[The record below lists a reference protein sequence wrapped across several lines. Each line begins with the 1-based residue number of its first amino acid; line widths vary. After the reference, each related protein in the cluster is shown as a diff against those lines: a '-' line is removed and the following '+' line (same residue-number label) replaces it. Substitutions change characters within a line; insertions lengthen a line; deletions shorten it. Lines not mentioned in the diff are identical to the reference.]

1 MRHLCHD
8 QVLRVRP
15 GLQVLYEVFTLQ
27 IPESLSSV
35 DSRNVTKDN
44 VYKSVQS
51 VMVKIDLLTSA
62 RVMTLLQ
69 VSLSLSLSFSL
80 SLSLRSSVS
89 RQGPVP
95 EGIWHLNAET
105 ISLRGKDCSGMD
117 YKIGDV
123 TKSALMINRGA

>member
-69 VSLSLSLSFSL
+69 VSRSLSRSLSLSLSL
-80 SLSLRSSVS
+80 SLSRSHTRTTGLPRRPTWSGFAYVDDFEAN
-89 RQGPVP
+89 G
-95 EGIWHLNAET
+95 AE
-105 ISLRGKDCSGMD
+105 L
-117 YKIGDV
+117 
-123 TKSALMINRGA
+123 

>member
-80 SLSLRSSVS
+80 SLSLCVRACVRARARMCVRVCVCVCTCACVCVRESVC
-89 RQGPVP
+89 V
-95 EGIWHLNAET
+95 
-105 ISLRGKDCSGMD
+105 
-117 YKIGDV
+117 YV
-123 TKSALMINRGA
+123 

>member
-69 VSLSLSLSFSL
+69 VSLSLFLSFSL
-80 SLSLRSSVS
+80 SLSLSLSIYIYIFIYLFIHTVHPVS
-89 RQGPVP
+89 
-95 EGIWHLNAET
+95 T
-105 ISLRGKDCSGMD
+105 S
-117 YKIGDV
+117 
-123 TKSALMINRGA
+123 

>member
-1 MRHLCHD
+1 MSLAWDSSVTNMRHLCHD

-69 VSLSLSLSFSL
+69 VCLTLPPSMC
-80 SLSLRSSVS
+80 VC
-89 RQGPVP
+89 VCVCMCVCVCVCACVHVC
-95 EGIWHLNAET
+95 EW
-105 ISLRGKDCSGMD
+105 
-117 YKIGDV
+117 V
-123 TKSALMINRGA
+123 